1 MKRLNCFLVPL
12 LVVMAGCK
20 PNAAAPEGGA
30 KSYAAR
36 GIVRRLA
43 DDRHNVTIQHEA
55 IPGYMSAMTMDFPV
69 KNTNELNGISA
80 ADEITFKL
88 VVGENDSWIE
98 GVHLVAHHVENAANN
113 ARVVQVP
120 PAELKPGDPLPDCE
134 LVAEDGS
141 PVRFSDFRGRVVAF
155 TFFFSRCP
163 LPDYCPRMSKNFSET
178 RKLILSTPHAPTNWL
193 LLCISFDPEFDKPE
207 VLSSYA
213 GFYRNGDSNH
223 WLFAAAPAN
232 SLARLAPGL
241 DLMIMRNGG
250 NIMSHNL
257 RTVVLD
263 PQGRIYRQLD
273 GNEWTPQQLAGAMLE
288 AARPPAQ
295 P

>member
-1 MKRLNCFLVPL
+1 MKYLNYILML
-12 LVVMAGCK
+12 GLVVMAGCK
-20 PNAAAPEGGA
+20 PKSAAPEAGA
-30 KSYAAR
+30 KTYAAR
-36 GIVRRLA
+36 GIVRQIA
-43 DDRHNVTIQHEA
+43 DDRHTATIQHEA
-55 IPGYMSAMTMDFPV
+55 IPGYMSAMTMDFSV
-69 KNTNELNGISA
+69 KNTNELNGIAA

-88 VVGENDSWIE
+88 VVGETDSWIE
-98 GVHLVAHHVENAANN
+98 GVQLVAHHIENAVTN
-113 ARVVQVP
+113 APAVQTLS
-120 PAELKPGDPLPDCE
+120 AELKPGDPLPDCE
-134 LVAEDGS
+134 LVMEDGS
-141 PVRFSDFRGRVVAF
+141 PARFSDFRGRVVAL

-163 LPDYCPRMSKNFSET
+163 LPDYCPRMNKNFSEA
-178 RKLILSTPHAPTNWL
+178 RKLMLSTPDAPTNWL
-193 LLCISFDPEFDKPE
+193 LLSISFDADFDNPQ

-213 GFYRNGDSNH
+213 RLYRGDDSNH
-223 WLFAAAPAN
+223 WLFAAAPTN

-241 DLMIMRNGG
+241 DLMIMRKDG

-273 GNEWTPQQLAGAMLE
+273 GKEWTPQQLAGAMLE